1 MPASNSLVTLGHA
14 KHWAKRLAK
23 TKPTISTLAQAHEA
37 VADMLGHASWHALSQ
52 FYDAAEAAAANAN
65 CASDNSAAKDPLFA
79 PLLALINSR
88 YPGLNAEMV
97 EVLAIESDDIEGGG
111 EAIEQRKREL
121 EDQGYFSE
129 DALGKAIEELTV
141 RTHAPPGHSMI
152 RVRDGNKKATL
163 VVVSR
168 EDYLRA
174 MPMPKSSQGK
184 ANTRSPA

>member
-1 MPASNSLVTLGHA
+1 MPASNSLVTLDHA

-37 VADMLGHASWHALSQ
+37 VAGMLGHASWHALSQ
-52 FYDAAEAAAANAN
+52 FYSAGDAPATEGATDANSS
-65 CASDNSAAKDPLFA
+65 CDNAAAKDPLFA
-79 PLLALINSR
+79 PLLALINRR

-97 EVLAIESDDIEGGG
+97 EVMAIESEDIEGGG
-111 EAIEQRKREL
+111 DAIEMRKREL
-121 EDQGYFSE
+121 EDEGYFSE

-152 RVRDGNKKATL
+152 RVRDGNNKATL
-163 VVVSR
+163 VVVSS

-174 MPMPKSSQGK
+174 MPMPQRRVD
-184 ANTRSPA
+184 TI